1 MAALQGYIDIPST
14 SLTGGTG
21 LTVLR
26 NHRARQTS
34 ALKVL
39 AYGFYF
45 DGTSNSAVPVQAIIA
60 RPTAAGTYTS
70 ILPVPVEGECTEAFQ
85 ATYNYKNTG
94 SEPTYTA
101 PSSGASG
108 NILKTFTVHP
118 QLGYEY
124 LAPLGQEDIIKGGG
138 VYAVQLNAASGVN
151 VRGYVK
157 VEE

>member
-21 LTVLR
+21 LTVLEIVAPANQR
-26 NHRARQTS
+26 V
-34 ALKVL
+34 KIL

-45 DGTSNSAVPVQAIIA
+45 DGTSNSAVPVQALIA

-70 ILPVPVEGECTEAFQ
+70 ILPVPVEQECNEAFQ

-94 SEPTYTA
+94 TEPTYTS
-101 PSSGASG
+101 PSAGASG

-124 LAPLGQEDIIKGGG
+124 LAPLGQEDVVKGAG
-138 VYAVQLNAASGVN
+138 VFAIQLTAQAGVN

-157 VEE
+157 IEE

>member
-21 LTVLR
+21 LTVLEIVAPTNQR
-26 NHRARQTS
+26 V
-34 ALKVL
+34 KVL

-45 DGTSNSAVPVQAIIA
+45 DGTSNSAVPVQAIVA
-60 RPTAAGTYTS
+60 RPSAAGTYTS
-70 ILPVPVEGECTEAFQ
+70 ILPVPVEGECTETFQ

-94 SEPTYTA
+94 TEPTYTA
-101 PSSGASG
+101 ASSGASG

-138 VYAVQLNAASGVN
+138 VLAVQLTAQAGVN

-157 VEE
+157 IEE

>member
-21 LTVLR
+21 LTVLNIVAPTNQR
-26 NHRARQTS
+26 I
-34 ALKVL
+34 KVL

-45 DGTSNSAVPVQAIIA
+45 DGTSNSATPVQAIIA
-60 RPTAAGTYTS
+60 RPTSAGTYTS
-70 ILPVPVEGECTEAFQ
+70 ILPVPIEQECTEVFQ
-85 ATYNYKNTG
+85 GLYNYKNTG
-94 SEPTYTA
+94 TEPTYTA

-108 NILKTFTVHP
+108 NIMKTFTVHP

-138 VYAVQLNAASGVN
+138 LFCVQLNAAAGVN
-151 VRGYVK
+151 VRGYIK

>member
-21 LTVLR
+21 LTVLQITAPTNQR
-26 NHRARQTS
+26 V
-34 ALKVL
+34 KVL

-45 DGTSNSAVPVQAIIA
+45 DGTSNRAVPVQAIIA

>member
-21 LTVLR
+21 LTVLEIVAPANQR
-26 NHRARQTS
+26 V
-34 ALKVL
+34 KVL

-70 ILPVPVEGECTEAFQ
+70 ILPVPVEGECTETFQ

-94 SEPTYTA
+94 TEPTYTA

-108 NILKTFTVHP
+108 NILKTFTIHP

-138 VYAVQLNAASGVN
+138 VLAVQFTAQAGVD

-157 VEE
+157 IEE

>member
-21 LTVLR
+21 LTVLEIVAPTNQR
-26 NHRARQTS
+26 V
-34 ALKVL
+34 KVL

-45 DGTSNSAVPVQAIIA
+45 DGTSNSAVPVQALIA

-70 ILPVPVEGECTEAFQ
+70 ILPVPIEQECTEAFQ

-94 SEPTYTA
+94 TEPTYTA

-124 LAPLGQEDIIKGGG
+124 LAPLGQEDIIKGSG
-138 VYAVQLNAASGVN
+138 VLAVQLTAQAGVN

>member
-21 LTVLR
+21 LTVLEIVAPTNQR
-26 NHRARQTS
+26 V
-34 ALKVL
+34 KVL

-60 RPTAAGTYTS
+60 RPSSAGTYTS
-70 ILPVPVEGECTEAFQ
+70 ILPNPVEGECTETFQ

-101 PSSGASG
+101 PSSARPGISSRRSPSTRSSVTNTSPRSG
-108 NILKTFTVHP
+108 KRTSSR
-118 QLGYEY
+118 
-124 LAPLGQEDIIKGGG
+124 
-138 VYAVQLNAASGVN
+138 AAGSTPCSLRRRPG
-151 VRGYVK
+151 
-157 VEE
+157 

>member
-21 LTVLR
+21 LTVLEIVAPANQR
-26 NHRARQTS
+26 VN
-34 ALKVL
+34 VL

-45 DGTSNSAVPVQAIIA
+45 DGTINSAVPVQALIA
-60 RPTAAGTYTS
+60 RATAGGTYTS
-70 ILPVPVEGECTEAFQ
+70 ILPVPVEGECTETFQ

-94 SEPTYTA
+94 TEPTYTA

-138 VYAVQLNAASGVN
+138 PLQVQLTAAAGVN

>member
-21 LTVLR
+21 LTVLEIVAPTNQR
-26 NHRARQTS
+26 V
-34 ALKVL
+34 KVL

-60 RPTAAGTYTS
+60 RPSSAGTYTS
-70 ILPVPVEGECTEAFQ
+70 ILPNPVEGECTETFQ

-101 PSSGASG
+101 PSSGAAG

-138 VYAVQLNAASGVN
+138 VYTVQLTAQAGVN
-151 VRGYVK
+151 VRGYLK
-157 VEE
+157 IEE

>member
-21 LTVLR
+21 LTVLEIVAPSNQR
-26 NHRARQTS
+26 
-34 ALKVL
+34 LKVL

-45 DGTSNSAVPVQAIIA
+45 DGTNNSAVPVQALIA
-60 RPTAAGTYTS
+60 RPAPSGTYTA
-70 ILPVPVEGECTEAFQ
+70 IAPVPVEAECSETFQ

-94 SEPTYTA
+94 TEPTYTP
-101 PSSGASG
+101 PSSGNSG
-108 NILKTFTVHP
+108 NVLKTFTIHP

-124 LAPLGQEDIIKGGG
+124 LAPLGQEDIIKGGSTW
-138 VYAVQLNAASGVN
+138 AVQFTAQAGVD

>member
-21 LTVLR
+21 LTVLEIVAPTNQR
-26 NHRARQTS
+26 V
-34 ALKVL
+34 KIL

-45 DGTSNSAVPVQAIIA
+45 DGTNNSAVPVQAIIA
-60 RPTAAGTYTS
+60 RPTAAGTYTA

-94 SEPTYTA
+94 TEPTYTA

-138 VYAVQLNAASGVN
+138 VLAVQFTAQAGVD

>member
-21 LTVLR
+21 LTVLEIVAPTNQR
-26 NHRARQTS
+26 V
-34 ALKVL
+34 KVL

-45 DGTSNSAVPVQAIIA
+45 DGTSNSAVPVQALVA

-70 ILPVPVEGECTEAFQ
+70 ILPVPTEGECTETFQ

-94 SEPTYTA
+94 TEPTYTA

-124 LAPLGQEDIIKGGG
+124 LAPLGQEDIIKGAGTLAFQFTAQAG
-138 VYAVQLNAASGVN
+138 VD

>member
-1 MAALQGYIDIPST
+1 MSGLQGYIDIAST
-14 SLTGGTG
+14 ALTGGTAM
-21 LTVLR
+21 TVLEIVAPTNQR
-26 NHRARQTS
+26 V
-34 ALKVL
+34 KVL

-45 DGTSNSAVPVQAIIA
+45 DGTSNSATPVQAIIG
-60 RPTAAGTYTS
+60 RPTATGTYTS
-70 ILPVPVEGECTEAFQ
+70 ILPVPTEAECTETFQ

-94 SEPTYTA
+94 TEPTYTA

-124 LAPLGQEDIIKGGG
+124 LAPLGQEDIVKGGG
-138 VYAVQLNAASGVN
+138 TWCVQLNAAAGVN

>member
-21 LTVLR
+21 LTVLEIVAPTNQR
-26 NHRARQTS
+26 V
-34 ALKVL
+34 KVL

-45 DGTSNSAVPVQAIIA
+45 DGTNNSATPVQAMIA
-60 RPTAAGTYTS
+60 RPAASGTYTP
-70 ILPVPVEGECTEAFQ
+70 ILPVPVEGEVTEAFQ
-85 ATYNYKNTG
+85 ATYNFKNTG
-94 SEPTYTA
+94 IEPTYTA

-124 LAPLGQEDIIKGGG
+124 LAPLGQEDIVKGGT
-138 VYAVQLNAASGVN
+138 VWAVQFTAQAGVD

>member
-14 SLTGGTG
+14 SLTGGSG
-21 LTVLR
+21 LTVLEIVAPANQR
-26 NHRARQTS
+26 
-34 ALKVL
+34 LKVL

-45 DGTSNSAVPVQAIIA
+45 DGTSNSATPVQALIA
-60 RPTAAGTYTS
+60 RPAAAGTYTS
-70 ILPVPVEGECTEAFQ
+70 ILPVPVEGEVTESFQ
-85 ATYNYKNTG
+85 ATYNYKNSG
-94 SEPTYTA
+94 VEPTYTA
-101 PSSGASG
+101 PSSGNSG
-108 NILKTFTVHP
+108 NILKTFTIHP

-138 VYAVQLNAASGVN
+138 TWAVQFTAQAGVD

>member
-1 MAALQGYIDIPST
+1 MASLQGYIDIPST

-21 LTVLR
+21 LTVLEIVAPTNQR
-26 NHRARQTS
+26 V
-34 ALKVL
+34 KVL

-60 RPTAAGTYTS
+60 RPSASGTYTS
-70 ILPVPVEGECTEAFQ
+70 ILPVPVEGECTETFQ
-85 ATYNYKNTG
+85 ATYNFKNTG
-94 SEPTYTA
+94 TEPIYTA

-124 LAPLGQEDIIKGGG
+124 LAPLGQEDIIKGSG
-138 VYAVQLNAASGVN
+138 VFCVQLTAQAGVN
-151 VRGYVK
+151 VRGYLK

>member
-21 LTVLR
+21 LTVLEIVAPTNQR
-26 NHRARQTS
+26 V
-34 ALKVL
+34 KVL

-45 DGTSNSAVPVQAIIA
+45 DGTSNSAVPVQALIA

-70 ILPVPVEGECTEAFQ
+70 ILPNPVEGECTETFQ

-94 SEPTYTA
+94 TEPTYTA
-101 PSSGASG
+101 PSSGAAG

-124 LAPLGQEDIIKGGG
+124 LAPLGQEDIIKGAG
-138 VYAVQLNAASGVN
+138 VYTVQLTAQAGVN

>member
-14 SLTGGTG
+14 SLTGGSG
-21 LTVLR
+21 LTCLEIVAPTNQR
-26 NHRARQTS
+26 V
-34 ALKVL
+34 KVL

-45 DGTSNSAVPVQAIIA
+45 DGTNNSAVPVQALIA
-60 RPTAAGTYTS
+60 RPAAAGTYTG
-70 ILPVPVEGECTEAFQ
+70 ILPNPVEGEVTEAFQ

-94 SEPTYTA
+94 TEPTYTA
-101 PSSGASG
+101 PSSGQSG

-124 LAPLGQEDIIKGGG
+124 LAPLGQEDIVKGGTNW
-138 VYAVQLNAASGVN
+138 AVQFTAAAGVN

>member
-21 LTVLR
+21 LTVVEIVAPANQR
-26 NHRARQTS
+26 V
-34 ALKVL
+34 KVL

-45 DGTSNSAVPVQAIIA
+45 DGTNNSAVPVQALIA
-60 RPTAAGTYTS
+60 RPAAAGTYTA
-70 ILPVPVEGECTEAFQ
+70 ILPVPCEGECTETFQ

-94 SEPTYTA
+94 TEPTYTA

-108 NILKTFTVHP
+108 NILKTFTIHP

-124 LAPLGQEDIIKGGG
+124 LAPLGQEDIVKGGG
-138 VYAVQLNAASGVN
+138 TWAVQFTAQAGVD

-157 VEE
+157 IEE